1 MSDLTLVIG
10 NKAYSSW
17 SLRPWLALKQAGVPF
32 TEVVIPLYRPGSKE
46 RILEQSPTGKVPLL
60 KHGERTVWDSLAI
73 CEYLAETFPDA
84 ALWPA
89 DAHARAVARSVSAE
103 MHSGFVG
110 LRTAMPMDL
119 KGVYPDL
126 GRTPQCAADIARLTA
141 LWADARARFGAEGP
155 FLFGRFSIADAMF
168 APVVTRLRAYAVE
181 LDPVSQAYSD
191 AVLDLPAMRDWYAAA
206 RDEEWVI
213 TQDALRR

>member
-1 MSDLTLVIG
+1 MSDLMLVLG

-17 SLRPWLALKQAGVPF
+17 SLRPWLALKHTGVPF
-32 TEVVIPLYRPGSKE
+32 AEVVIPLRRPDSTA
-46 RILEQSPTGKVPLL
+46 RILEHSPTGRVPLL

-84 ALWPA
+84 TLWPA
-89 DAHARAVARSVSAE
+89 DTDARAVARSVSAE

-119 KGVYPDL
+119 KGTYPDL
-126 GRTPQCAADIARLTA
+126 GRTPDCTADVARVTA
-141 LWADARARFGAEGP
+141 LWTDARTRFGAEGP

-168 APVVTRLRAYAVE
+168 APVVTRLRTYAVD
-181 LDPVSQAYSD
+181 LDPVSRAYAD
-191 AVLDLPAMRDWYAAA
+191 AVLALPAMREWYAAA
-206 RDEEWVI
+206 RNEEWVI
-213 TQDALRR
+213 DQETLRR

>member
-1 MSDLTLVIG
+1 MSDLTLVLG

-17 SLRPWLALKQAGVPF
+17 SLRPWLMLKHVGVPF
-32 TEVVIPLYRPGSKE
+32 TEVVIPLRRPDSKA
-46 RILEQSPTGKVPLL
+46 RILEHSPSGKVPLL

-73 CEYLAETFPDA
+73 GEYLAESFPGA

-103 MHSGFVG
+103 MHSGFVA

-119 KGVYPDL
+119 KGTYPQM
-126 GRTPQCAADIARLTA
+126 GRTPECTADIARVTA
-141 LWADARARFGAEGP
+141 LWADARARFGTEGP

-168 APVVTRLRAYAVE
+168 APVVTRLRTYAVE
-181 LDPVSQAYSD
+181 LDPVSHAYAD
-191 AVLDLPAMRDWYAAA
+191 AVLALPAMQEWYAAA
-206 RDEEWVI
+206 RNEEWVI
-213 TQDALRR
+213 DQETLRR